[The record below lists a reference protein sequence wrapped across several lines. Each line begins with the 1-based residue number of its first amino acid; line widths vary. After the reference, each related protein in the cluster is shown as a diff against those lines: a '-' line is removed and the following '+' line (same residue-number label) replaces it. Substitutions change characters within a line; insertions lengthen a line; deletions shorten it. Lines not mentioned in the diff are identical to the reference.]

1 MVRTLMTGA
10 PGRSA
15 LKDPLIGQV
24 IQGRYR
30 IHRTIGTGGMGVVYE
45 AQHLLI
51 GRKVAVKVLTAR
63 GLLSNASVVRFRR
76 EAQAAASVGN
86 SHVVDVL
93 DMGQLD
99 DGSLYIVLE
108 HLEGA
113 HLGWAVAQSG
123 PFSVARAVHVMCQL
137 CDALSAVH
145 AADIVHRDLKPENIF
160 LIERD
165 GEPDFIKVLDF
176 GVCRFNDRDGASLT
190 ASGDMVGT
198 PLFMAPEQVENQSSI
213 DHRTDVY
220 ALGAILH
227 FLLTGRA
234 PFDAA
239 TLPKLFI
246 QICVEPAPSVRA
258 VDASVP
264 AELDAIVSR
273 ALSKLP
279 ELRFESCA
287 AFKQALLK
295 LHEVSPSSQTRRKEE
310 LAATLPASIN
320 AVSTDGGKPVNAT
333 STVEISTGRRRRS
346 RTLGIAGLAALAGL
360 IAALLSAAVPKQP
373 ALSAA
378 PVLPAPPP
386 KVAQP
391 GVDEPAKL
399 VSAALLEPPLDP
411 AKSAAAT
418 TPQRQ
423 TQPRRGPSAATDDEP
438 AEQAATTSVLDEQPE
453 ATGSS
458 LEPEP
463 EPAPTPPA
471 AAVASSRSMRL
482 NQGPKRGL

>member
-10 PGRSA
+10 PGRGA

-99 DGSLYIVLE
+99 DGTLYIVLE

-123 PFSVARAVHVMCQL
+123 PFSAARAVHVMCQL

-165 GEPDFIKVLDF
+165 GEPDFVKVLDF

-198 PLFMAPEQVENQSSI
+198 PLFMAPEQVENQCDI

-234 PFDAA
+234 PFDAP

-273 ALSKLP
+273 ALSKSP

-287 AFKQALLK
+287 AFKQALLHF
-295 LHEVSPSSQTRRKEE
+295 HEASPSSRARRKEE
-310 LAATLPASIN
+310 LAATLPVDTSSSYTGDAEPASAAA
-320 AVSTDGGKPVNAT
+320 AVEVAK
-333 STVEISTGRRRRS
+333 GRRRRV
-346 RTLGIAGLAALAGL
+346 RRLGIAALASLAGLAA
-360 IAALLSAAVPKQP
+360 ALLSVAVLAPP
-373 ALSAA
+373 APSAA
-378 PVLPAPPP
+378 PVVSAPTP
-386 KVAQP
+386 KAAQP
-391 GVDEPAKL
+391 GADEPANH
-399 VSAALLEPPLDP
+399 VSVALLELPLDT
-411 AKSAAAT
+411 AKSAAPN
-418 TPQRQ
+418 PQRLPQ
-423 TQPRRGPSAATDDEP
+423 SRREPSAAADDEP
-438 AEQAATTSVLDEQPE
+438 AEQVATTSASDEQPE
-453 ATGSS
+453 VDGSS
-458 LEPEP
+458 LEPAS
-463 EPAPTPPA
+463 APTPPA
-471 AAVASSRSMRL
+471 PAVASPLDIRL
-482 NQGPKRGL
+482 NKGPKRDL